1 MPRTDGDRDPG
12 DDEPLTDTERAALHD
27 LELGLEHVRRGYGAL
42 VTFHHQIG
50 RGMDRFDDARARLR
64 EAGHDA
70 LADRLRDEVLPAGA
84 VGDRWSYE
92 LVADF
97 REGFL
102 ADATAIEGDARE
114 ALAGGGHH
122 LTERRQQR
130 RWRERATGEAWR
142 AANDGEADRAATDD
156 GG

>member
-1 MPRTDGDRDPG
+1 MSRTDGEPTDGG
-12 DDEPLTDTERAALHD
+12 DGLTEPERAALHD

-64 EAGHDA
+64 EAGHDD

-97 REGFL
+97 RREFL
-102 ADATAIEGDARE
+102 ADVTAMEADARE
-114 ALAGGGHH
+114 ALAEGGHH
-122 LTERRQQR
+122 LTERRQQA
-130 RWRERATGEAWR
+130 RWRDRAEGEAWR
-142 AANDGEADRAATDD
+142 VDGEKGAERRGTED
-156 GG
+156 